1 MDSELMTERRNNVCV
16 VTINRPHRR
25 NALSVSVS
33 NALSALWK
41 TIDDDD
47 DVRAVVLTSADCGT
61 FCAGMDLKEAAELNA
76 TGKDVLSFFDDPY
89 QSAMLA
95 CRKPVVVAM
104 TGDFLAG
111 GMMLALNAD
120 LRVGMAGTV
129 GGITEARIGRGSP
142 WGVPLVWM
150 LPQAILSQ
158 LVLCGEPLSVEAFKK
173 HGFVNAIED
182 TPEAVR
188 ARAMVYADVIA
199 ANAPL
204 SVLAGKQMIRL
215 GMNLGYEAALQAA
228 DEIYQ
233 PVYASRDAAEGP
245 RAFAA
250 RRQPV
255 WSGL

>member
-1 MDSELMTERRNNVCV
+1 MDSELITERRGKVCV

-33 NALSALWK
+33 NGLSALWK
-41 TIDDDD
+41 RIDGNP
-47 DVRAVVLTSADCGT
+47 DVSAVVLTSADCGT

-76 TGKDVLSFFDDPY
+76 SGQDALGFFDDPY

-95 CRKPVVVAM
+95 CSKPIVAAM

-129 GGITEARIGRGSP
+129 GGITEVRMGRGSP

-150 LPQAILSQ
+150 LPHAILSEI
-158 LVLCGEPLSVEAFKK
+158 VLCGGPLPVETFQE
-173 HGFVNAIED
+173 HGFVNAVED

-188 ARAMVYADVIA
+188 ARAFAYADLIA
-199 ANAPL
+199 TNAPL
-204 SVLAGKQMIRL
+204 SVVAGKRMIRS
-215 GMNLGYEAALQAA
+215 GMNLGYEAALRAA
-228 DEIYQ
+228 DDIYR

-245 RAFAA
+245 RAFAE
-250 RRQPV
+250 RRAPA
-255 WSGL
+255 WRGH